1 MELLRSSLPKTA
13 KRDYLAAAMDS
24 RGKQFLGGL
33 AFITFFA
40 LILLG
45 VRAASHLP
53 GAAGQFFAMV
63 MRLGT
68 TPFFMEA
75 GFFVFGLILLLIL
88 NHIRGQWEGDEFV
101 EIEDFAL
108 TGAATPRRSGK
119 HPREA
124 DLLEPPADVLLATAE
139 GAFALGD
146 HASALEILSTMDPA
160 ARDAPDG
167 LALRL
172 RLARATG
179 CSDVAAKLRA
189 LLAAT
194 APGHPALDLPDE

>member
-1 MELLRSSLPKTA
+1 
-13 KRDYLAAAMDS
+13 MDS
-24 RGKQFLGGL
+24 RRKQFLGGL

-40 LILLG
+40 LILLA
-45 VRAASHLP
+45 VRAGSHLP
-53 GAAGQFFAMV
+53 GAVGHFFAVV
-63 MRLGT
+63 MRVGT

-88 NHIRGQWEGDEFV
+88 NHIRSQWDGDEFV

-108 TGAATPRRSGK
+108 TSAASPRRRGK
-119 HPREA
+119 PPREA
-124 DLLEPPADVLLATAE
+124 ELLEPPPADVLLATAE
-139 GAFALGD
+139 GAFELGD

-160 ARDAPDG
+160 ERDAPDG

-179 CSDVAAKLRA
+179 CTDVAAKLRA

-194 APGHPALDLPDE
+194 APGHPALDLTEE

>member
-1 MELLRSSLPKTA
+1 
-13 KRDYLAAAMDS
+13 MDS
-24 RGKQFLGGL
+24 RRRQFLGGL

-40 LILLG
+40 LLLLG

-53 GAAGQFFAMV
+53 GAAGQFFAVV

-75 GFFVFGLILLLIL
+75 GFFVFGLVLLLIL
-88 NHIRGQWEGDEFV
+88 NHLRSHWEGDEFV

-108 TGAATPRRSGK
+108 SSTAHPRRRGK

-146 HASALEILSTMDPA
+146 HAGALEILSTMDPA
-160 ARDAPDG
+160 ERDAPDG

-179 CSDVAAKLRA
+179 CTDVAAKLRA

-194 APGHPALDLPDE
+194 APGHPALELTDEG